1 MITVRRVMGVETEY
15 ALIDRDDPAA
25 EPDGL
30 ARDLLFAY
38 ARDAAAGGAP
48 STDHVPPAGSC
59 WPAPAAASTTPGSCP
74 PGTHATAPTTTW
86 PRRPAPTRRRER
98 F

>member
-48 STDHVPPAGSC
+48 STDHVP
-59 WPAPAAASTTPGSCP
+59 AATGRALLG
-74 PGTHATAPTTTW
+74 GA

>member
-48 STDHVPPAGSC
+48 STDHVPGGIC
-59 WPAPAAASTTPGSCP
+59 WSARAAASTTPGSCP

>member
-30 ARDLLFAY
+30 ARDLLNA
-38 ARDAAAGGAP
+38 
-48 STDHVPPAGSC
+48 
-59 WPAPAAASTTPGSCP
+59 
-74 PGTHATAPTTTW
+74 
-86 PRRPAPTRRRER
+86 
-98 F
+98 